1 MPEMLGWYGSI
12 LLAEYYQGLEYVAAT
27 VAAIILLSSLDDLF
41 IDIWYWTRKLWR
53 RVTVERRYAPLSVE
67 QLYARD
73 EQPIAIMVPAW
84 HEDDVIAAMI
94 EDLVRVLD
102 YRAYTVFVGTYQND
116 AATIREV
123 ERMRHRY
130 KHLHRVEVPHD
141 GPTCKA
147 DCLNWLVQAI
157 LHHEFE
163 AGMEFAGIVM
173 HDSEDVLHPVE
184 LKFFNYLLPRK
195 DMIQLPVASLERH
208 WFELVAGTYMDEFAE
223 WHAKDLVVR
232 ESLAGAV
239 PSAGVGTCFSRRAI
253 LALVDETEHQPF
265 NTESLTEDYDIGTR
279 ITRLGM
285 QSIFPLFPVEFTTRR
300 KGWFGL
306 GREREIKMTM
316 PLCVREFF
324 PDTFRTAY
332 RQRAR
337 WTLGIGLQGWALTGW
352 SGSLANRYLLMRDRK
367 GVVTAFVGML
377 AYLLAVQFMLF
388 ATASYLGLATDFFPS
403 PFIDSRWLQFLLAA
417 NSVALVLRV
426 AQRIIF
432 TTRLY
437 GWEHGVL
444 SVPRMVIGN
453 VINFMAVARAWRLFI
468 VHMVTGRRLAW
479 DKTMHDFPSNEGL
492 RDTRQELGELLVS
505 WQAIDPERLEE
516 ARQTEHARE
525 APLGRVLVTRDWLDE
540 ETLAEAI
547 AFQADLP
554 RGHFDAARVELAGI
568 ARLETLV
575 RLRALPQGIDANGHA
590 VFVCA
595 SLLDDESLGEL
606 RAAAGLGVT
615 LQIVRES
622 EIAAGLRMLRTVGM
636 PVYPGD
642 ADDETAPPLAD
653 VTAAR
658 GVPLLG
664 DIMIEMGLVTRG
676 AFEAALRKYRP
687 ERHGRIGD
695 YMVAEEVITPDAL
708 TVAIAEQRRRYLAQ
722 AGIQ

>member
-1 MPEMLGWYGSI
+1 
-12 LLAEYYQGLEYVAAT
+12 
-27 VAAIILLSSLDDLF
+27 
-41 IDIWYWTRKLWR
+41 
-53 RVTVERRYAPLSVE
+53 
-67 QLYARD
+67 
-73 EQPIAIMVPAW
+73 
-84 HEDDVIAAMI
+84 
-94 EDLVRVLD
+94 
-102 YRAYTVFVGTYQND
+102 
-116 AATIREV
+116 
-123 ERMRHRY
+123 
-130 KHLHRVEVPHD
+130 
-141 GPTCKA
+141 
-147 DCLNWLVQAI
+147 
-157 LHHEFE
+157 
-163 AGMEFAGIVM
+163 M

-253 LALVDETEHQPF
+253 RALVEETQHQPF

-306 GREREIKMTM
+306 GREREIRLSM

-388 ATASYLGLATDFFPS
+388 ATASYLGLAGDFFPS
-403 PFIDSRWLQFLLAA
+403 PFIDSRWLQALLAA

-426 AQRIIF
+426 TQRIIF

-444 SVPRMVIGN
+444 SVPRMVVSN

-479 DKTMHDFPSNEGL
+479 DKTMHDFPSNEAL
-492 RDTRQELGELLVS
+492 RDTRQDLGELLVS
-505 WQAIDPERLEE
+505 WQAIAPERLEE
-516 ARQTEHARE
+516 ARRTDHARE
-525 APLGRVLVTRDWLDE
+525 APIGRVLVTRGWLDE

-554 RGHFDAARVELAGI
+554 RGRLDAARMDPTRI
-568 ARLETLV
+568 ATPETLV
-575 RLRALPQGIDANGHA
+575 RLRVLPQGIDANGHA

-595 SLLDDESLGEL
+595 SLLDDASLAEL
-606 RAAAGLGVT
+606 RATSGGPVA

-622 EIAAGLRMLRTVGM
+622 EIAAGLRMLRAVGM
-636 PVYPGD
+636 PVLTGD
-642 ADDETAPPLAD
+642 GEDDASPALAD
-653 VTAAR
+653 ATAAR

-664 DIMIEMGLVTRG
+664 DIMIEMGLVTRS
-676 AFEAALRKYRP
+676 AFEAALRDYRP

-695 YMVAEEVITPDAL
+695 YMVAEAIITSDAL
-708 TVAIAEQRRRYLAQ
+708 TAAVAEQRRRYLAR
-722 AGIQ
+722 AGIR